1 MRTMD
6 KFKMERPGQ
15 VQIGDIVDIR
25 EGSLPNSV
33 FYYVAE
39 PAIAMS
45 ANISLSERLLDR
57 NGNVITKGKVTAIDK
72 TDRGYYLTL
81 EFED

>member
-1 MRTMD
+1 MD

>member
-1 MRTMD
+1 MRTLGQ
-6 KFKMERPGQ
+6 FKMERPGQ
-15 VQIGDIVDIR
+15 VQIGETVDIR
-25 EGSLPNSV
+25 EGQLPNSV

-45 ANISLSERLLDR
+45 ANIPLSERLLDHD
-57 NGNVITKGKVTAIDK
+57 GNVITKGKVINIEE

-81 EFED
+81 EFEE

>member
-1 MRTMD
+1 
-6 KFKMERPGQ
+6 MERPGL
-15 VQIGDIVDIR
+15 VKVGDEVDIR
-25 EGSLPNSV
+25 EGALPNSV

-39 PAIAMS
+39 PAVAMS
-45 ANISLSERLLDR
+45 ANIPLSERLLDH
-57 NGNVITKGKVTAIDK
+57 NNEVITRGKVVQIDE

>member
-1 MRTMD
+1 MRTLGD
-6 KFKMERPGQ
+6 FKMERPGL
-15 VQIGDIVDIR
+15 VKVGDVVDIR
-25 EGSLPNSV
+25 EGTLPNSV

-39 PAIAMS
+39 PAVAMS
-45 ANISLSERLLDR
+45 ANIPLSERLVDHD
-57 NGNVITKGKVTAIDK
+57 GNVITKGKVTDIEE

>member
-1 MRTMD
+1 MD

-57 NGNVITKGKVTAIDK
+57 NGNVITKGKVAAIDK